1 MSGPKCECGIFV
13 AHSVHDVYKGLKA
26 LQHRGQDSAGIAVKN
41 GEGIDLVRWQG
52 LVENFSL
59 GSIVDILGQG
69 SLFVG
74 HVRYST
80 SGDKSDKGLFG
91 GAHPRFVGGK
101 VVDNSDFHRPHLIV
115 RGADAVMVHNGNVPD
130 ISEGEKVDTDVMLD
144 FYFKEGIESLVEEF
158 PAAYSLAV
166 LDSNS
171 DHLSLA
177 RDRYGIRPL
186 FIGEKDGNIVAS
198 SEDVAIWD
206 IGGKPRREV
215 EGGEVI
221 SIYPSGQDFES
232 TRVLSYNPKT
242 CFFEFNYLQSPS
254 SSLEGL
260 SVLFARHRL
269 GEQLAR
275 EFSPDAD
282 IATFIP
288 NSPEHIARGYC
299 DFRGIPLKKIFY
311 KIKKERSFLGSNELE
326 RRISIG
332 NNLFVLDNVDLSGKK
347 IIVFDD
353 SLVRGNVSKDAVS
366 KLRDAG
372 ASWIA
377 LCLGTPLLGPV
388 VESIQRGCLFGVD
401 MPPSDNFA
409 LKRYGSLEGIK
420 ENLEVDELYFISTEG
435 LETSLERPLDK
446 MCTYCIGGPNPLEY

>member
-13 AHSVHDVYKGLKA
+13 AHSAHDVYKGLKA
-26 LQHRGQDSAGIAVKN
+26 LQHRGQDSVGIAVKN
-41 GEGIDLVRWQG
+41 KEGIDLVRWQG

-80 SGDKSDKGLFG
+80 SGDKSDRGLFG
-91 GAHPRFVGGK
+91 GAHPRFIGGK
-101 VVDNSDFHRPHLIV
+101 VIDYSDFQKPHLIV
-115 RGADAVMVHNGNVPD
+115 RGADAVMVHNGNIPD
-130 ISEGEKVDTDVMLD
+130 INEEEGIDTDVMLD
-144 FYFKEGIESLVEEF
+144 FYFEKGIESLVKEF

-166 LDSNS
+166 LDSNL

-186 FIGEKDGNIVAS
+186 FVGEKDGNIVAS

-206 IGGKPRREV
+206 IGGKPIREV

-221 SIYPSGQDFES
+221 NISSSGQDFES

-275 EFSPDAD
+275 EFSPDVD

-299 DFRGIPLKKIFY
+299 DFRGIPLRKVFY
-311 KIKKERSFLGSNELE
+311 KVRKERSFLGSNELE
-326 RRISIG
+326 RKISIG
-332 NNLFVLDNVDLSGKK
+332 DNLFVLDNVDLNGKR

-372 ASWIA
+372 VSWIA
-377 LCLGTPLLGPV
+377 LCLGTPPLGPSV
-388 VESIQRGCLFGVD
+388 DGEQRGCLFGVA

-420 ENLEVDELYFISTEG
+420 EDLGVDELHFISEEG
-435 LETSLERPLDK
+435 LARSLGRPLDK
-446 MCTYCIGGPNPLEY
+446 MCTYCIGGPNPIKY